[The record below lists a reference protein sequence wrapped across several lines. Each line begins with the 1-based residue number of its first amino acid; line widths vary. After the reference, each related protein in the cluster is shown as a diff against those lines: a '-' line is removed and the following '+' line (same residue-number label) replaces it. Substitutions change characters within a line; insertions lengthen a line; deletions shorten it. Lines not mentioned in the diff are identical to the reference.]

1 MPKKQRFIK
10 HSSHF
15 SRALVATALL
25 SNGVFQFVAPV
36 LAEGTAAG
44 QSISNTATA
53 TYEDPNNPNVPINS
67 TSNTVTVTVAEVTG
81 ISVTPAGIEDST
93 AGTSPQVGD
102 VLTYKFAVIN
112 VGNDP
117 TKFNIPTAV
126 TLTQSTAGAG
136 TVGTIEYSIDG
147 GQTWISATS
156 VPVTNDPVPVHT
168 PGVKIGSTTV
178 DVGTVLVRVPVT
190 INPAATPGTTIEVKL
205 GNTPDPNTQNQPS
218 SVSTPAEELS
228 TKDLDDSDTND
239 VDGVPVGGEKE
250 ASAKQTET
258 IGTKNY
264 ALATLKKTQTNYSNN
279 STPSVITDDTITYG
293 LSLKVENSDPTGK
306 NITPSA
312 LKGSPISVDSVPSES
327 RILISDAIPAGTELD
342 LSTVPTAPNANWEPV
357 YTTSLVTTDANAA
370 QWKRFNSGA
379 LQASDTVAD
388 VTRVGFINTNAITSL
403 PANGTDITG
412 FSIKVKVKSTATAP
426 LTVANIAQLFGST
439 DGNNLPV
446 YDESGDNNPSNYNP
460 GTSTFPGTDS
470 NGDGVPDTIAAGDV
484 EDGYID
490 DSTDLTN
497 TGSEPTNN
505 GNDGSGPLGEA
516 NVLTINTSSLLNG
529 PNGQPGALGPTNDN
543 NTDFTNKSSAVPA
556 NTKPGNTIDP
566 SVVSFTNTVQNG
578 GSSSASIVLVPTP
591 PATATDLR
599 TGTTVTITD
608 PNNASNTATYTY
620 DSSGTGSFTLT
631 SGTSVTLT
639 VAANSITNY
648 TVSVDLPTTTPL
660 STDTEKGYSVPITA
674 FVDADSDKTLDAGEM
689 TNITIDRVYTG
700 FLKLVKFSRILQG
713 TGPAVGASQG
723 DFESTPAA
731 NGYDPNT
738 SVTDVP
744 RTPAPGNI
752 IEYQIRYK
760 NIASEDNVSGT
771 SSNNVVLN
779 VNSLVITE
787 SGILGTNSNWAL
799 DNDINGIIDTS
810 NIVGSAVDSVPASA
824 TITYFK
830 GAAGTASTGDQT
842 GTTQD
847 TDVTKYVN
855 SINVQ
860 IAPGVQRTFTFQRKV
875 N

>member
-10 HSSHF
+10 HSSSF
-15 SRALVATALL
+15 SRALVVTVLL
-25 SNGVFQFVAPV
+25 SNGIFQFVAPV

-53 TYEDPNNPNVPINS
+53 TYEDPNNPNVPINA

-81 ISVTPAGIEDST
+81 INAQADGITDNT
-93 AGTSPQVGD
+93 GGTVQVGD
-102 VLTYKFAVIN
+102 VLTYQFKVTN

-147 GQTWISATS
+147 GVNWISSATT
-156 VPVTNDPVPVHT
+156 PVTANPVPVYT

-218 SVSTPAEELS
+218 SVSTAAEELS
-228 TKDLDDSDTND
+228 TKDLDDSDPND

-250 ASAKQTET
+250 ASAKQTGT
-258 IGTKNY
+258 VGTKNY

-279 STPSVITDDTITYG
+279 STPSNITDDTITYG
-293 LSLKVENSDPTGK
+293 LSLKVENSAPTGT

-312 LKGSPISVDSVPSES
+312 LKGSSITLNTGTET
-327 RILISDAIPAGTELD
+327 RILISDAIPAATELD
-342 LSTVPTAPNANWEPV
+342 LTTAPTAPNANWEPV
-357 YTTSLVTTDANAA
+357 YTTSPVGTTDANAA
-370 QWKRFNSGA
+370 TWKRFNSGA
-379 LQASDTVAD
+379 LQSGDNVAD

-412 FSIKVKVKSTATAP
+412 FSIKVKVKSPATAP
-426 LTVANIAQLFGST
+426 LTVANIAQVFGST
-439 DGNNLPV
+439 DGNDLPV
-446 YDESGDNNPSNYNP
+446 YDESGDNNPSNYDP
-460 GTSTFPGTDS
+460 GTSSFPGTDS
-470 NGDGVPDTIAAGDV
+470 NGDGVPNTIATGDV

-490 DSTDLTN
+490 TPAN
-497 TGSEPTNN
+497 PETGSESTNN

-516 NVLTINTSSLLNG
+516 NVLVINTSSLLNG
-529 PNGQPGALGPTNDN
+529 PDGQPGAQGPTNDN
-543 NTDFTNKSSAVPA
+543 NTDFTNKSSLVPA
-556 NTKPGNTIDP
+556 NTAPGSKIDP
-566 SVVSFTNTVQNG
+566 SAVSFTNTVENG
-578 GSSSASIVLVPTP
+578 GSSSASIVVIPTP
-591 PATATDLR
+591 PATAGDLPAN
-599 TGTTVTITD
+599 TTVTITD
-608 PNNASNTATYTY
+608 PDNASNTATYTY
-620 DSSGTGSFTLT
+620 NGTAFTLT
-631 SGTSVTLT
+631 SGTPVTLT
-639 VAANSITNY
+639 VAAGSTDNY
-648 TVSVDLPTTTPL
+648 NVTVDLPTNTDL
-660 STDTEKGYSVPITA
+660 STDTEKGYPVPITA
-674 FVDADSDKTLDAGEM
+674 FVDVDGDKTLDAGEI

-713 TGPAVGASQG
+713 TGPAVGTGQG
-723 DFESTPAA
+723 DFESTPAAA

-738 SVTDVP
+738 SVADVA

-760 NIASEDNVSGT
+760 NVASENNVSGT
-771 SSNNVVLN
+771 SSNNAVLN
-779 VNSLVITE
+779 VNKLVITE
-787 SGILGTNSNWAL
+787 SGILGANSNWAL
-799 DNDINGIIDTS
+799 DNDTNGIIDTS
-810 NIVGSAVDSVPASA
+810 NVPNSAADSVPGDV
-824 TITYFK
+824 TITYFSD
-830 GAAGTASTGDQT
+830 STGTTSATATTT
-842 GTTQD
+842 GTTQA

-855 SINVQ
+855 TINVQ

>member
-10 HSSHF
+10 HSSNF

-25 SNGVFQFVAPV
+25 SNGIFQFVAPV
-36 LAEGTAAG
+36 LAAGTAAG

-53 TYEDPNNPNVPINS
+53 TYEDPNNPGNTINS

-81 ISVTPAGIEDST
+81 INATPTGIDDSTPA
-93 AGTSPQVGD
+93 TSPQVGD
-102 VLTYKFAVIN
+102 VLTYKFAVTN

-147 GQTWISATS
+147 GVNWISSATT
-156 VPVTNDPVPVHT
+156 PVTANPVPVYT

-205 GNTPDPNTQNQPS
+205 GNTPDPNNQNQPS
-218 SVSTPAEELS
+218 TVTTAAEELS
-228 TKDLDDSDTND
+228 TKDLDDSDPND

-250 ASAKQTET
+250 ASAKQTGT
-258 IGTKNY
+258 VGTKNY
-264 ALATLKKTQTNYSNN
+264 ALATLKKTQSNYSNN

-312 LKGSPISVDSVPSES
+312 LKGSSITVNSGSET

-342 LSTVPTAPNANWEPV
+342 LSTAPTAPNANWEPV
-357 YTTSLVTTDANAA
+357 YTTDPVTTDANAA
-370 QWKRFNSGA
+370 SWKRFNSGA
-379 LQASDTVAD
+379 LQGGDTVAN

-426 LTVANIAQLFGST
+426 LTVANIAQVFGST
-439 DGNNLPV
+439 EGNDLPV
-446 YDESGDNNPSNYNP
+446 YDESGDNNPSNYDP
-460 GTSTFPGTDS
+460 GTSSFPGTDS
-470 NGDGVPDTIAAGDV
+470 NGDGVPDTIGAAAV
-484 EDGYID
+484 EDGYIND
-490 DSTDLTN
+490 ATDLTN
-497 TGSEPTNN
+497 TGSEATNN
-505 GNDGSGPLGEA
+505 GNDGTGPLGEA
-516 NVLTINTSSLLNG
+516 NVFTINTSSLLNG

-556 NTKPGNTIDP
+556 NTAPGSTIDP
-566 SVVSFTNTVQNG
+566 SAVSFTNTVQNG
-578 GSSSASIVLVPTP
+578 GSSPASIVLVPTP
-591 PATATDLR
+591 PATAGDLP
-599 TGTTVTITD
+599 TNTTVTITD
-608 PNNASNTATYTY
+608 PSNASNTATYTY
-620 DSSGTGSFTLT
+620 NGTSFTLT
-631 SGTSVTLT
+631 SGTAVTLT
-639 VAANSITNY
+639 VPANSTANY
-648 TVSVDLPTTTPL
+648 TVSVDLPTNTAL
-660 STDTEKGYSVPITA
+660 STDTEKGYPVPITA
-674 FVDADSDKTLDAGEM
+674 FVDTNSNKTLDSGEI

-700 FLKLVKFSRILQG
+700 FLKLVKLSRVLDASG
-713 TGPAVGASQG
+713 NPLTGARAAQS
-723 DFESTPAA
+723 DFETTPVVGSGTA
-731 NGYDPNT
+731 T
-738 SVTDVP
+738 P
-744 RTPAPGNI
+744 RTPLPGDM

-760 NIASEDNVSGT
+760 NIAAEDNTNGA
-771 SSNNVVLN
+771 NNGLLN

-787 SGILGTNSNWAL
+787 SGILGANSNWAL
-799 DNDINGIIDTS
+799 DNDTNGIIDTS

-824 TITYFK
+824 TITYFS
-830 GAAGTASTGDQT
+830 GATGTASTSDQT
-842 GTTQD
+842 GTTQA

-855 SINVQ
+855 TINVQ
-860 IAPGVQRTFTFQRKV
+860 ITPGVQRTFTFRRKV